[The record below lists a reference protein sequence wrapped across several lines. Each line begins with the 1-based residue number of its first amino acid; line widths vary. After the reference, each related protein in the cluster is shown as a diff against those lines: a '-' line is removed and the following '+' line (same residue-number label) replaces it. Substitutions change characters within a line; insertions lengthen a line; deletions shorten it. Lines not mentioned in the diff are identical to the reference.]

1 MQFLRIRNAGEID
14 PLALTLLGASTKENG
29 QSIGFFGS
37 GNKYALATIL
47 RRGLTFRIFSG
58 EREIAVEVRNETF
71 RGESFGVIWLDGKAT
86 SITTRTGPKWEVR
99 DAIRELWSNA
109 LDEGEEEIEMGE
121 FDLRGTHGVT
131 TLFIEASPEVVDM
144 WTGWEQYFLPKNAK
158 QLYHN
163 DYGRILTMPLSGFYR
178 RGVWIC
184 EDRKF
189 ETKFTYDFTAFD
201 LPESRKVDSNA
212 TVHYVAY
219 VLETCPNVGL
229 FASLITDLPREHG
242 EWKALSRYMSSPA
255 KEAIKKAFL
264 LKYDFVG
271 NARNQG
277 QFAAGKHKVLWI
289 EPGCVLGVLLD
300 AGIPSIETHM
310 KFDEA
315 FTCKPWPIGAK
326 QILDRELAL
335 LTANGIDLR
344 PFQMQYVEFREAN
357 RIAQAD
363 MKNGRCLLCAR
374 AFEDNG
380 RALRKA
386 LIEEWTHLAH
396 NVLDHTVAQQHV
408 YLDTI
413 VRLLK

>member
-14 PLALTLLGASTKENG
+14 PLALTLLGASSKADG

-47 RRGLTFRIFSG
+47 RHGLTFRIFSG
-58 EREIAVEVRNETF
+58 KREIPVEVRQAEF
-71 RGESFGVIWLDGKAT
+71 RGESFGVIWLDGTAT

-109 LDEGEEEIEMGE
+109 LDEGEEEIELGDFE
-121 FDLRGTHGVT
+121 PSGTDGST
-131 TLFIEASPEVVDM
+131 TLFIEASDEVVDM
-144 WTGWEQYFLPKNAK
+144 RNNWDQYFLPKGVK
-158 QLYHN
+158 ELYKN
-163 DYGRILTMPLSGFYR
+163 DYGRILHTPLSGFYR

-189 ETKFTYDFTAFD
+189 ETKFTYDFASVD
-201 LPESRKVDSNA
+201 LPESRKIDSNG
-212 TVHYVAY
+212 TIHYVAY
-219 VLETCPNVGL
+219 VLETCPNIGL
-229 FASLITDLPREHG
+229 FASLIADLPREHG
-242 EWKALSRYMSSPA
+242 EWRALSRYMSSPA
-255 KEAIKKAFL
+255 KEAIKAAFL

-289 EPGCVLGVLLD
+289 EPGPVLGVLLD
-300 AGIPSIETHM
+300 AGVPSIESHM
-310 KFDEA
+310 KYDEA

-326 QILDRELAL
+326 AVLDREITLLAV
-335 LTANGIDLR
+335 NGIDLR
-344 PFQMQYVEFREAN
+344 PFQMQYVDFREAHM
-357 RIAQAD
+357 IAQAD
-363 MKNGRCLLCAR
+363 MKNRRCLLGSR